1 MYLASDNAAPAA
13 EQVLQALARANAGA
27 SAPYGR
33 DEPTRRVEAMFSE
46 LFEREVGVFLVT
58 TGTAA
63 NALALAQITPPWGA
77 AIGHAE
83 AHVMHDE
90 CGAPEFFT
98 AGAKIVGVP
107 GRDGRMTAD
116 GLKALLARDFWTPP
130 THVAPASVTI
140 SQATEAGTLYRP
152 AEIAAI
158 AEAAKAH
165 GLRVHMDGAR
175 FANAAAAT
183 GAAPAELTWRSGVEI
198 LSFGFTKNGAMA
210 AEAVI
215 VFADDLVKNLA
226 ERRKRG
232 GHLWSKGRFIAA
244 QVEALLE
251 NGLWLDLA
259 ARANATAGRLA
270 KGLESRGLRL
280 AFPIE
285 ANEVFVWLPPSV
297 DDALR
302 AAGAAYYAW
311 SSESIAPER
320 SGRDGARLARLICSF
335 ATPDEDVDAFLG
347 VIDREPV
354 A

>member
-13 EQVLQALARANAGA
+13 EEVLQALARANAGA

-46 LFEREVGVFLVT
+46 LFGREVGVFLVT

-107 GRDGRMTAD
+107 GLDGRMTAD

-130 THVAPASVTI
+130 THVAPAAVTI

-152 AEIAAI
+152 AEISAI
-158 AEAAKAH
+158 ADVAKAH

-215 VFADDLVKNLA
+215 VFAEDLVKNLA

-270 KGLESRGLRL
+270 AGLESRGLRL
-280 AFPIE
+280 AFPVE
-285 ANEVFVWLPPSV
+285 ANEVFVWLPPSA

-302 AAGAAYYAW
+302 AAGAAFYAW

-320 SGRDGARLARLICSF
+320 SGRVGDRLARLICSF
-335 ATPDEDVDAFLG
+335 ATPDDDIAAFLA
-347 VIDREPV
+347 VIDRERV